1 MGRRGRGAAPS
12 DLKGL
17 TTEVGKVLGVLAG
30 GKPQPWVLLVSV
42 RNPATIFREVRA
54 HRAAALRDFPTGIPI
69 PLCGLAVGA
78 KPAQDSSPTAVA
90 QAAASVAQ
98 INATIARACAK
109 YPRCRFDGNAVYRM
123 PLRFADLASDYD
135 HMTLAGQRHV
145 AEVTWRA
152 TFPFTR

>member
-1 MGRRGRGAAPS
+1 MECS
-12 DLKGL
+12 L
-17 TTEVGKVLGVLAG
+17 
-30 GKPQPWVLLVSV
+30 
-42 RNPATIFREVRA
+42 
-54 HRAAALRDFPTGIPI
+54 H
-69 PLCGLAVGA
+69 VGA

-123 PLRFADLASDYD
+123 PLRFSDLASDYD
-135 HMTLAGQRHV
+135 NLTQAGERHV

-152 TFPFTR
+152 TFPFGR